1 MSQRITLRI
10 WAILGM
16 GIATIAGLV
25 LLLAF
30 LGRKPS
36 EPAPMITPVIPTPSD
51 DPVDEEFESPI
62 VPYIP
67 IAQSPLATVATSP
80 IPTPVPATAT
90 PPPTPNL
97 AVPDVA
103 LDFTLERAGGG
114 TLALAEQLAQGPVVL
129 VFFQRGG

>member
-1 MSQRITLRI
+1 MSQRTFPHI
-10 WAILGM
+10 WAVLGI

-30 LGRKPS
+30 LGRKTS

-67 IAQSPLATVATSP
+67 IAQSPVEAPATSP
-80 IPTPVPATAT
+80 LPTPVPATET

-103 LDFTLERAGGG
+103 PDFTLERAGGG
-114 TLALAEQLAQGPVVL
+114 TLTLAEQLAQGAVVL